1 MKQIRRILE
10 DVKSYC
16 DYNLEF
22 DMTNGLYKFN
32 DMYIDEI
39 DVNMFEKKIQS
50 LIEDLVS
57 ILKVSGK
64 PLPLI
69 NDLLH
74 ELRVMS
80 EPYKNEGLN
89 KYSNFDK
96 LSQLIVETQDNPI
109 KKFESDY
116 TLKEL
121 NKFDTKYDENKEELY
136 YYLITKRTEKKP
148 FTDLNEVEKIKLH
161 FTILKY
167 YESVFSFEEF
177 LEELKE
183 NIEKY
188 NFSEFDDLLP
198 SEYRNRC
205 TVQFNKMETAH
216 LFNALLDNGILFFPG
231 YVGDNALKKLCSFID
246 DNFNY
251 VDKRDNNKVE
261 KISKISKEMKY
272 IYSRKQEQRQRDI
285 LQNLINSLQEIK
297 DKI

>member
-39 DVNMFEKKIQS
+39 DVNMFDKKIQS

-74 ELRVMS
+74 ELRVIS

-198 SEYRNRC
+198 SEYRHRC
-205 TVQFNKMETAH
+205 TVNYSKMETAH
-216 LFNALLDNGILFFPG
+216 LFNALFKNGILFFPG
-231 YVGDNALKKLCSFID
+231 YVGDNSLKKLCSFMD
-246 DNFNY
+246 ENFNY
-251 VDKRDNNKVE
+251 VDKRDKNKVE
-261 KISKISKEMKY
+261 KISKISKEMNY
-272 IYSRKQEQRQRDI
+272 IYASKQEQRQRDI